1 MEILPII
8 QASTG
13 PAGAIVVL
21 FCVLIGIYRLSVS
34 YVFPIAKEYV
44 DNQAASMKEIL
55 TEHKEDR
62 KVFQDTITTLAKRQ
76 TRLENDVEDI
86 KTDIKI
92 IKERL

>member
-1 MEILPII
+1 MIETLV
-8 QASTG
+8 AATLG
-13 PAGAIVVL
+13 PAGAVATML
-21 FCVLIGIYRLSVS
+21 LVLIGIYRLSVS
-34 YVFPIAKEYV
+34 YAFPIAKEYV

>member
-1 MEILPII
+1 MIEALV
-8 QASTG
+8 AATLG
-13 PAGAIVVL
+13 PAGAVAVL
-21 FCVLIGIYRLSVS
+21 LLVLIGIYRLSVS
-34 YVFPIAKEYV
+34 YAFPIAKEYV

>member
-1 MEILPII
+1 MEALV
-8 QASTG
+8 AATLG
-13 PAGAIVVL
+13 PAGAVAVL
-21 FCVLIGIYRLSVS
+21 LLVLIGIFRLSVS
-34 YVFPIAKEYV
+34 YAFPIAKEYV

-92 IKERL
+92 IKERM

>member
-1 MEILPII
+1 MIEPLV
-8 QASTG
+8 AAALG
-13 PAGAIVVL
+13 PAGAVAVL
-21 FCVLIGIYRLSVS
+21 LLVLIGIYRLSVS
-34 YVFPIAKEYV
+34 HAFPIAKEYV

-62 KVFQDTITTLAKRQ
+62 RVFQDTITTLAKRQ

>member
-1 MEILPII
+1 MLEGLIA
-8 QASTG
+8 ASLG
-13 PAGAIVVL
+13 PAGAVAVL
-21 FCVLIGIYRLSVS
+21 LLVLIGIYRLSVS
-34 YVFPIAKEYV
+34 YAFPIAKEYV

>member
-1 MEILPII
+1 MIETLV
-8 QASTG
+8 AATLG
-13 PAGAIVVL
+13 PAGAVAVL
-21 FCVLIGIYRLSVS
+21 LLVLIGIYRLSVS

-92 IKERL
+92 IKERM

>member
-1 MEILPII
+1 MLEGLIA
-8 QASTG
+8 ASLG
-13 PAGAIVVL
+13 PAGAVAVL
-21 FCVLIGIYRLSVS
+21 LLVLIGIYRLSVS
-34 YVFPIAKEYV
+34 YAFPIAKEYV

-55 TEHKEDR
+55 TEHRETR

-92 IKERL
+92 IKERM

>member
-1 MEILPII
+1 MMEALV
-8 QASTG
+8 AATLG
-13 PAGAIVVL
+13 PAGAVAVL
-21 FCVLIGIYRLSVS
+21 LLVLIGIFRLSVS
-34 YVFPIAKEYV
+34 YAFPIAKEYV

-92 IKERL
+92 IKERM

>member
-1 MEILPII
+1 MIEPLV
-8 QASTG
+8 AAALG
-13 PAGAIVVL
+13 PAGAVAVL
-21 FCVLIGIYRLSVS
+21 LLVLIGIYRLGVS

>member
-1 MEILPII
+1 MMEALV
-8 QASTG
+8 AATLG
-13 PAGAIVVL
+13 PAGAVATML
-21 FCVLIGIYRLSVS
+21 LVLIGIYRLSVS

-92 IKERL
+92 IKERM